1 MGASQHTLRHAPS
14 LMTVDV
20 QAKDSRFINAC
31 VEFDSTSLM
40 PTYRLLWGMPGE
52 SQALT
57 VAHGLGFDRDIVAAA
72 RQIAADPNYTATPG
86 ADMAVLLRSLPH
98 ARQQETVVSFKSSQH
113 TR

>member
-1 MGASQHTLRHAPS
+1 MRAQTGASPS
-14 LMTVDV
+14 LMTLDL

-72 RQIAADPNYTATPG
+72 RQIAADPKFTAAPG
-86 ADMAVLLRSLPH
+86 ADTGIP
-98 ARQQETVVSFKSSQH
+98 SSQLTPRKAAGTCCSIKSFQH
-113 TR
+113 ED